1 MTLAQGALRKLDISA
16 DAQGKAFYALRLNDQ
31 AIPLNGCLGATVQ
44 LDYQG
49 TIHCVHCGRVTRK
62 SFSQG
67 HCYPC
72 FRRLASCDTCI
83 MSPERCH
90 YAQGTCREPQWGE
103 RHCFAP
109 HLVYLANSSSLKVG
123 ITKPSQM
130 PTRWLDQGAIQAVPI
145 LDVDSRFQSGIVED
159 IIREQVSD
167 RTAWQAMLKGPGTL
181 IDLAEQR
188 AAVLAQFAAALDN
201 ARERFGAEAI
211 RTRDDAPLTFEYPVL
226 AYPSRIKT
234 HNFDKH
240 ARVEG
245 QLLGM
250 KGQYLMLDTGVI
262 NLRKFSGYEIAFS
275 VQHGG

>member
-16 DAQGKAFYALRLNDQ
+16 DTQGKAFYALRLNDQ
-31 AIPLNGCLGATVQ
+31 AIPLNGYLGATIR
-44 LDYQG
+44 LAYQG
-49 TIHCVHCGRVTRK
+49 TIHCVHCGRLTRK

-90 YAQGTCREPQWGE
+90 YAQGTCREPEWGE

-130 PTRWLDQGAIQAVPI
+130 PTRWLDQGATQAVPI
-145 LDVDSRFQSGIVED
+145 LDVNSRFQSGIVED
-159 IIREQVSD
+159 LIRQEVSD
-167 RTAWQAMLKGPGTL
+167 RTSWQAMLKGLGAPM
-181 IDLAEQR
+181 DLAAHRDE
-188 AAVLAQFAAALDN
+188 VLNRFDLALD
-201 ARERFGAEAI
+201 RVRDRFGADAV
-211 RTRDDAPLTFEYPVL
+211 RVRDDAPLAFEYPVL
-226 AYPSRIKT
+226 SYPSRIKM

-240 ARVEG
+240 PLVEG

-250 KGQYLMLDTGVI
+250 KGQYLILDTGVI
-262 NLRKFSGYEIAFS
+262 NLRKFSGYEVSFS
-275 VQHGG
+275 VSHG